1 MCVSDLVASVDGVGG
16 GSISATVGE
25 GWVHEMDRARAAV
38 SFDDCI
44 GRGGSDGRFVL
55 HYTQLCSNH

>member
-1 MCVSDLVASVDGVGG
+1 MCASDLVASIDGVGG

-44 GRGGSDGRFVL
+44 GRGESDGRFV
-55 HYTQLCSNH
+55 